1 MNSPHHGIQILKP
14 YESSDGRV
22 QRFFN
27 TTLDFIEKKRY
38 SEMFIHDILQIR
50 NKAINGVYFLMR
62 PMVGIHSLNTVTINN
77 TVDMNGAN
85 RQRRS
90 SHGLIP

>member
-1 MNSPHHGIQILKP
+1 
-14 YESSDGRV
+14 
-22 QRFFN
+22 
-27 TTLDFIEKKRY
+27 
-38 SEMFIHDILQIR
+38 MFIHDIFKIR
-50 NKAINGVYFLMR
+50 NKAINGVYFLLR
-62 PMVGIHSLNTVTINN
+62 PMVGIHSLYPATINN

>member
-1 MNSPHHGIQILKP
+1 
-14 YESSDGRV
+14 
-22 QRFFN
+22 
-27 TTLDFIEKKRY
+27 
-38 SEMFIHDILQIR
+38 MFIHDIFQIR
-50 NKAINGVYFLMR
+50 NKAINGVYFLLR
-62 PMVGIHSLNTVTINN
+62 PMVGIHSLYPATINN